1 VKGFSAMAGLHS
13 ATGKRTRLENELA
26 DTNDRNKRRNND
38 SGREQ
43 AWPVADSI
51 AYRILCPGNVVG
63 NVIEKGGKVIRSKT
77 RDSFENQSCRCCSRR
92 R

>member
-1 VKGFSAMAGLHS
+1 MKGFSAMAGLHS

-43 AWPVADSI
+43 AWHVADRVPALGI
-51 AYRILCPGNVVG
+51 FWPFQIYREFGSGTGFGQMRIPGRKSSAAVAL
-63 NVIEKGGKVIRSKT
+63 
-77 RDSFENQSCRCCSRR
+77 
-92 R
+92 